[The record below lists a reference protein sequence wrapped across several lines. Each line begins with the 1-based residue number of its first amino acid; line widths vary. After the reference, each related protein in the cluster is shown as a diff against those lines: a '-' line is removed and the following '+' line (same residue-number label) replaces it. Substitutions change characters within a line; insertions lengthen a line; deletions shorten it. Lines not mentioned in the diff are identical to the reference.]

1 MAPML
6 EVKDVSRRYPGS
18 ARPAVHGVSLRV
30 SAGRT
35 LAIVGES
42 GAGKSTLCRML
53 VGLEAPDSGSVT
65 LDGRP
70 VGVRHGQVSR
80 LQMVFQDQYQ
90 AVNPLHSV
98 GWTIAEP
105 LAALSRRQRRAEVSR
120 LLDLVG
126 VDARRTG
133 ERPAAFSGGQLERI
147 ALARAL
153 AANPRVLVCDE
164 PTSSLDVSVQ
174 AQILNLIL
182 RLQEAAA
189 FACVL
194 VTHDLG
200 VVRVLADDVLV
211 LRNGTVVEQS
221 PADDLF
227 AYPAHEYTRS
237 LLAAVDHPAALQ
249 AASLAEY
256 QLPEGRPDDA

>member
-1 MAPML
+1 ML
-6 EVKDVSRRYPGS
+6 EVGEVSRRYPGS

-30 SAGRT
+30 PEGRT

-53 VGLEAPDSGSVT
+53 VGLEAPDSGSIT

-70 VGVRHGQVSR
+70 VRVRHGQVSR
-80 LQMVFQDQYQ
+80 LQMVFQNQYQ
-90 AVNPLHSV
+90 AVNPLRSV

-126 VDARRTG
+126 VDVRRSG

-147 ALARAL
+147 ALARSL
-153 AANPRVLVCDE
+153 AANPSVLVCDE

-182 RLQEAAA
+182 RLQQAEA

-221 PADDLF
+221 AADDLF
-227 AYPAHEYTRS
+227 AHPAHDYTRS
-237 LLAAVDHPAALQ
+237 LLAAVHQPAALQ
-249 AASLAEY
+249 AASLAEH

>member
-1 MAPML
+1 ML
-6 EVKDVSRRYPGS
+6 DVREVSRRYPGS
-18 ARPAVHGVSLRV
+18 ARPAVRGVSFRV
-30 SAGRT
+30 SSART

-53 VGLEAPDSGSVT
+53 VGLEAPDSGAIT
-65 LDGRP
+65 LDGQP

-80 LQMVFQDQYQ
+80 LQMVFQNQYQ
-90 AVNPLHSV
+90 AVNPLRGV
-98 GWTIAEP
+98 GWSVAEP
-105 LAALSRRQRRAEVSR
+105 LAALSRPQRRAEVSR
-120 LLDLVG
+120 LFGLVG
-126 VDARRTG
+126 VDARRAG

-153 AANPRVLVCDE
+153 AARPSALVCDE

-182 RLQEAAA
+182 RLQETEG

-211 LRNGTVVEQS
+211 LRGGEVVEQAA
-221 PADDLF
+221 ADEIF
-227 AYPAHEYTRS
+227 ARPAHEYTRG
-237 LLAAVDHPAALQ
+237 LLAAARHPAALE
-249 AASLAEY
+249 AASSADRLRSAGGG
-256 QLPEGRPDDA
+256 EGDA